1 MTMPVHD
8 WTRVSA
14 GTFHD
19 FHCTW
24 IPEIKHRLNEGVLP
38 SEYYAQ
44 VEQIAGDTIADIL
57 TLRTDPIPGPPE
69 PEDGRGAMTA
79 VATVPPRVR
88 ITAELETDTYAG
100 RARRVAIRH
109 SSDDRVVALIEV
121 LSPGNKAS
129 RTAFQTFVSKAA
141 WALRQG
147 CHLLLVDLLPP
158 GPRDPQGIH
167 GALWAEL
174 GDDSY
179 LAPPDQPL
187 TLAAYSAGPRMTAY
201 VEPLALGDP
210 LTLMPL
216 FLTPSS
222 YVTVP
227 LEETYQAAYR
237 GVPRRWRQVLDA
249 H

>member
-1 MTMPVHD
+1 MPVHD

-24 IPEIKHRLNEGVLP
+24 IPGIKNRLNEGVLP
-38 SEYYAQ
+38 AEYYAQ
-44 VEQIAGDTIADIL
+44 VEQVAGDTIADIL
-57 TLRTDPIPGPPE
+57 TLRTDPIPGPA
-69 PEDGRGAMTA
+69 DFDAGGGSATA

-88 ITAELETDTYAG
+88 FTAELETDTYAA

-121 LSPGNKAS
+121 LSPGNKAG

-147 CHLLLVDLLPP
+147 CHLLLIDLLPP
-158 GPRDPQGIH
+158 GPRDPQGLH

-174 GDDSY
+174 GDDRY
-179 LAPPDQPL
+179 IAPPGQPL
-187 TLAAYSAGPRMTAY
+187 TLAAYSAGPRVKAY
-201 VEPLALGDP
+201 VEPLAVGAP
-210 LTLMPL
+210 LTPMPL
-216 FLTPSS
+216 FLTSDA
-222 YVTVP
+222 YVNVP
-227 LEETYQAAYR
+227 LEETYQTAYR
-237 GVPRRWRQVLDA
+237 GVPRRWREVLEGP
-249 H
+249 

>member
-1 MTMPVHD
+1 MPVHD

-24 IPEIKHRLNEGVLP
+24 IPEIKNRLNEDVLP
-38 SEYYAQ
+38 AAYYAQ
-44 VEQIAGDTIADIL
+44 VEQVAGDTIADIL
-57 TLRTDPIPGPPE
+57 TLRTEPTPGHSDL
-69 PEDGRGAMTA
+69 DGGGGPATA
-79 VATVPPRVR
+79 VAAVPPRVR
-88 ITAELETDTYAG
+88 FTAELETHAYAA
-100 RARRVAIRH
+100 RARRIAIRH
-109 SSDDRVVALIEV
+109 SSNDQVVALIEV

-129 RTAFQTFVSKAA
+129 RAAFQAFVGKAS
-141 WALRQG
+141 WALGQG
-147 CHLLLVDLLPP
+147 CHLLLIDLLPP

-179 LAPPDQPL
+179 VAPPDQPL
-187 TLAAYSAGPRMTAY
+187 TLVAYAAGPRIKAY
-201 VEPLALGDP
+201 VEPVAVGDP
-210 LTLMPL
+210 LTPMPL
-216 FLTPSS
+216 FLTPSA

-237 GVPRRWRQVLDA
+237 GVPRRWREVLGA
-249 H
+249 S